1 MMHNHHVVE
10 LENPL
15 FGRMKQLG
23 VLASMSE
30 TPGNIKGPAP
40 DPGQHTDE
48 VLARLEGQP
57 ASHTVAGTSV
67 GTSDLPAHPLEGIVL
82 LDLSSVIAGPLA
94 TSLVNELGARVIRI
108 ETLEGDLLR
117 RNYDGLGANRLQ
129 AGAENISLNLRTPEG
144 QEVFRKL
151 ASRAD
156 VLVHNMRPGAPE
168 RIGVGY
174 EQVRRINPRI
184 VYVYAGGYG
193 DSGPHSDRPAMHPI
207 GGAVAG
213 GALAQLGRGGLPGPE
228 VPMTMEEV
236 LEVGRRISRAN
247 EVNPD
252 PNSAMVISAAVL
264 LGIYARERFG
274 ISQHILT
281 TMLGANAYANADDF
295 FAYEGKP
302 ERSIPDADGFGL
314 NALYRLYRARS
325 GWVFLACPFD
335 EEWETLCRAIGR
347 EELLQDPRFTT
358 ASGRK
363 DSDGALI
370 RELERVFITRDAQ
383 EWESSLAA
391 ADVACVVAE
400 ESGMFH
406 FFSRDP
412 HVAEN
417 GFITEAE
424 NLRIGKYWRYG
435 PVVNLSLTPSR
446 VGSGPLRGQ
455 HTESIL
461 RELGYS
467 AGQIQDLHE
476 RRVVDWEPQTRWTET
491 DP

>member
-1 MMHNHHVVE
+1 
-10 LENPL
+10 
-15 FGRMKQLG
+15 
-23 VLASMSE
+23 
-30 TPGNIKGPAP
+30 
-40 DPGQHTDE
+40 
-48 VLARLEGQP
+48 
-57 ASHTVAGTSV
+57 
-67 GTSDLPAHPLEGIVL
+67 
-82 LDLSSVIAGPLA
+82 
-94 TSLVNELGARVIRI
+94 
-108 ETLEGDLLR
+108 
-117 RNYDGLGANRLQ
+117 
-129 AGAENISLNLRTPEG
+129 
-144 QEVFRKL
+144 
-151 ASRAD
+151 
-156 VLVHNMRPGAPE
+156 
-168 RIGVGY
+168 
-174 EQVRRINPRI
+174 
-184 VYVYAGGYG
+184 
-193 DSGPHSDRPAMHPI
+193 
-207 GGAVAG
+207 
-213 GALAQLGRGGLPGPE
+213 
-228 VPMTMEEV
+228 
-236 LEVGRRISRAN
+236 
-247 EVNPD
+247 
-252 PNSAMVISAAVL
+252 MVISAAVL